1 MPIYVYE
8 CSNSRCPNTGEFEV
22 FQRMKDKPLKSC
34 PECKK
39 AVRKVIVPVAI
50 CSPTGNTD
58 LRDMGF
64 TKLVRRDQGVYENVT
79 ATGDES
85 RYWDAEKPGTA
96 PHLKKKVS
104 D

>member
-1 MPIYVYE
+1 MPIYVYA
-8 CSNSRCPNTGEFEV
+8 CSNSKCPNAAEFEL
-22 FQRMKDKPLKSC
+22 FQHMKDAPLKSC
-34 PECKK
+34 PACKR

-50 CSPTGNTD
+50 STPTGDTD
-58 LRDMGF
+58 LRGMGF

-85 RYWDAEKPGTA
+85 RYWDAEKPETA
-96 PHLKKKVS
+96 PHIKKKVS